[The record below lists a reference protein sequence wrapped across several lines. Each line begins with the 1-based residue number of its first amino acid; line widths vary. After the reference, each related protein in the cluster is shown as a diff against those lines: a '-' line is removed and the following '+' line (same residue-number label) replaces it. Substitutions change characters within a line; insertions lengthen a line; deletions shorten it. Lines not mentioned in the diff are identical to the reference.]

1 MSEIDLSGMQRI
13 FSIEI
18 YHRNPKTD
26 GIWFRVVNAE
36 NEKAAVRKAIALF
49 VGNGLSEL
57 LIDMINPTELILLGG
72 GKDVQ

>member
-1 MSEIDLSGMQRI
+1 MSEIDLSGMQPI
-13 FSIEI
+13 FVIEI

-26 GIWFRVVNAE
+26 GVWFRVVNAE

-57 LIDMINPTELILLGG
+57 LIDMINPTELTLLGG